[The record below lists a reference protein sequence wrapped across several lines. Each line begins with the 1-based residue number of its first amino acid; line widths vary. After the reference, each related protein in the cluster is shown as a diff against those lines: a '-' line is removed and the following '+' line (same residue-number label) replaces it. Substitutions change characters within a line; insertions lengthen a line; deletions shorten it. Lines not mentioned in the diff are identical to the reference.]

1 MQKKSKKIKS
11 LDKYIEESLYSK
23 KRGYYMQNNPFGIDG
38 DFVTAPNISILFSEM
53 IAIWCISF
61 WEKNGFP
68 KKINIIELGSG
79 NGEMMNRIIITLKNF
94 PEIFS
99 KCNFLIYEKSPYLI
113 KIQKRKLANFKIKW
127 IKSLKKVDKNFN
139 IYLANEFFDA
149 IPVKQFIKIKGYW
162 FERYV
167 DETNY
172 KKTYL
177 NIPINISKIK
187 KIFPVKFLKNQTF
200 LEYSPQSN
208 VILKQIAGNLKKS
221 TGGLLIIDYG
231 YSGFKMKDTVQS
243 LYKHKKNHVLDN
255 KFKSDITYTL
265 NFSLI
270 KIILSRLGLKVN
282 TLIEQG
288 IFLKNLGILH
298 RAEIISQRLSFSKK
312 AEIFY
317 RIDRL
322 INKKKMGK
330 LFKVLQVCSKK
341 NKF

>member
-1 MQKKSKKIKS
+1 MLRKSKKIKS

-23 KRGYYMQNNPFGIDG
+23 KKGYYMQNNPFGING

-94 PEIFS
+94 PNIFS
-99 KCNFLIYEKSPYLI
+99 RCNFLIYEKSPHLI
-113 KIQKRKLANFKIKW
+113 KIQKRKLMNFRIKW
-127 IKSLKKVDKNFN
+127 IKSLKEVDNNFN

-149 IPVKQFIKIKGYW
+149 IPVKQFIKLKGYW

-167 DETNY
+167 DETNN
-172 KKTYL
+172 KRTFL
-177 NIPINISKIK
+177 NKPTNTSKIK
-187 KIFPVKFLKNQTF
+187 KIFPSKFLKNQTF
-200 LEYSPQSN
+200 LEYSPQGN
-208 VILKQIAGNLKKS
+208 ILLQQIARNLKKN

-231 YSGFKMKDTVQS
+231 YSSFKMRDTVQS
-243 LYKHKKNHVLDN
+243 LYKHKKNHILNN
-255 KFKSDITYTL
+255 KFKSDITYNL

-270 KIILSRLGLKVN
+270 KSILTNLGLKVN
-282 TLIEQG
+282 NLIEQG

-298 RAEIISQRLSFSKK
+298 RAEIISQNLSFSKK
-312 AEIFY
+312 ADIFY

-322 INKKKMGK
+322 INEKKMGK

-341 NKF
+341 NQF